1 MIEIDN
7 VSFRH
12 GVAPVLQDVTLSLPK
27 GGLTALVGPNGAGKS
42 TLFSLMARL
51 LKLQSGAIRFDGMDV
66 ATTTSMELARKIA
79 ILRQDTHVTARLTV
93 RDLIG
98 FGRFPHHRGRPGPD
112 DEEMIE
118 KGLELFELSGLS
130 ERYIDEL
137 SGGQRQRALVAMA
150 YVQDTDYLLLDEP
163 LNNLDMHFARTLMK
177 QLRHLADRYRKT
189 IVVVLHDINYA
200 AAYADRIVA
209 LKDGRL
215 SAQGTPEE
223 IMTADCLGA
232 LFDMEIVI
240 ETVRGRRIALHHAG

>member
-12 GVAPVLQDVTLSLPK
+12 GVAPVLQDVTLLLPK

-51 LKLQSGAIRFDGMDV
+51 LKLQSGEIRFDGMDV

-177 QLRHLADRYRKT
+177 QLRYLADRYGKT